1 MKQRIHKEMF
11 QPLSQTLRNQQQ
23 KEHTDSEPSLSF
35 WQDAWRRLKQNKLAM
50 VGLGIIL
57 LLIIM
62 AIVGPSINNY
72 TYEQQH
78 LTLKNL
84 PPSAEFWFGTD
95 NFGRDL
101 FTRTWY
107 GARISLFIGITAA
120 LIDLI
125 IGVIWGGVAGFYGGK
140 VDEVMMRFC
149 DILYGLPYM
158 LVVVLLMVVLGQGIF
173 TIIIA
178 MTITGWVGMARI
190 VRGEVLRLKEQ
201 EYVLASR
208 AIGANSL
215 RMLFKHLIP
224 NAVGPILVTLTLT
237 IPTAIFT
244 EAFLSFLGLGV
255 QAPIASWGTM
265 TNDGLDSLRY
275 YPWLL
280 FFPALFISMTMLAFN
295 VLGDGLRDA
304 LDPRLRK

>member
-1 MKQRIHKEMF
+1 MRETYSKDMF
-11 QPLSQTLRNQQQ
+11 EPISQQELEEAQ
-23 KEHTDSEPSLSF
+23 EDHSSGLSF

-50 VGLGIIL
+50 TGLSVIIF
-57 LLIIM
+57 LIIM
-62 AIVGPSINNY
+62 AIVGPSINEY
-72 TYEQQH
+72 TYSQQN
-78 LTLKNL
+78 LVMKNL
-84 PPSAEFWFGTD
+84 PPSAEYWFGSD

-125 IGVIWGGVAGFYGGK
+125 IGVIWGGVAGYYGGK
-140 VDEVMMRFC
+140 VDEVMMRFA
-149 DILYGLPYM
+149 DILYGLPYI

-178 MTITGWVGMARI
+178 MTVTGWVGMARI
-190 VRGEVLRLKEQ
+190 VRGEVLKLKEQ
-201 EYVLASR
+201 EYVLASL
-208 AIGANSL
+208 AIGANF
-215 RMLFKHLIP
+215 RRVLFKHLIP
-224 NAVGPILVTLTLT
+224 NALGPILVTLTLT
-237 IPTAIFT
+237 IPSAIFT

-265 TNDGLDSLRY
+265 TSDGLDSLRY

-280 FFPALFISMTMLAFN
+280 FFPAIFISITMLAFN

>member
-1 MKQRIHKEMF
+1 MRETFSKEMF
-11 QPLSQTLRNQQQ
+11 EPIS
-23 KEHTDSEPSLSF
+23 KEALVEAAEDHSSGMSF

-50 VGLGIIL
+50 TGLGVIIF
-57 LLIIM
+57 LIIM
-62 AIVGPSINNY
+62 AIVGPSINEY
-72 TYEQQH
+72 TYSQQN
-78 LTLKNL
+78 LVMKNL
-84 PPSAEFWFGTD
+84 PPSAEYWFGSD

-125 IGVIWGGVAGFYGGK
+125 IGVIWGGVAGYYGGK
-140 VDEVMMRFC
+140 VDEVMMRFA
-149 DILYGLPYM
+149 DILYGLPYI

-178 MTITGWVGMARI
+178 MTVTGWVGMARI
-190 VRGEVLRLKEQ
+190 VRGEVLKLKEQ
-201 EYVLASR
+201 EYVLASL
-208 AIGANSL
+208 AIGANF
-215 RMLFKHLIP
+215 RRVLFKHLLP
-224 NAVGPILVTLTLT
+224 NALGPILVTLTLT
-237 IPTAIFT
+237 IPSAIFT

-265 TNDGLDSLRY
+265 TSDGLDSLRY

-280 FFPALFISMTMLAFN
+280 FFPAIFISITMLAFN

>member
-1 MKQRIHKEMF
+1 MAKELRKEMF
-11 QPLSQTLRNQQQ
+11 EPVARTEASKETHQQ
-23 KEHTDSEPSLSF
+23 PSLSF

-50 VGLGIIL
+50 TGLGVIIF
-57 LLIIM
+57 LIIM
-62 AIVGPSINNY
+62 SMIGPSINEY
-72 TYEQQH
+72 SYEQQH
-78 LTLKNL
+78 LALKNQA
-84 PPSAEFWFGTD
+84 PNSNFWFGTD
-95 NFGRDL
+95 TFGRDL

-107 GARISLFIGITAA
+107 GARISLFIGIAA
-120 LIDLI
+120 AFIDLI
-125 IGVIWGGVAGFYGGK
+125 IGIIWGGIAGYYGGK
-140 VDEVMMRFC
+140 VDEFMMRFC
-149 DILYGLPYM
+149 DILYGLPYI
-158 LVVVLLMVVLGQGIF
+158 LVVVLLMVVLEQGLF
-173 TIIIA
+173 TIIVA

-208 AIGANSL
+208 SIGANAF
-215 RMLFKHLIP
+215 RVLFKHLIP
-224 NAVGPILVTLTLT
+224 NSIGPILVTLTLT

-280 FFPALFISMTMLAFN
+280 FFPAAFISITMLAFN

>member
-1 MKQRIHKEMF
+1 MKQQLSEEMF
-11 QPLSQTLRNQQQ
+11 RPVDKDVARHD
-23 KEHTDSEPSLSF
+23 EVADAEPSLSF

-50 VGLGIIL
+50 AGFWAII

-62 AIVGPSINNY
+62 SIVGPWINVF
-72 TYEQQH
+72 TYEQQN
-78 LTLKNL
+78 LVMKNMG
-84 PPSAEFWFGTD
+84 PSAEHWFGTD
-95 NFGRDL
+95 SFGRDL

-125 IGVIWGGVAGFYGGK
+125 IGVIWGGIAGYYGGK
-140 VDEVMMRFC
+140 VDEFMMRFC

-201 EYVLASR
+201 EYVLASQSL
-208 AIGANSL
+208 GA
-215 RMLFKHLIP
+215 
-224 NAVGPILVTLTLT
+224 
-237 IPTAIFT
+237 
-244 EAFLSFLGLGV
+244 
-255 QAPIASWGTM
+255 
-265 TNDGLDSLRY
+265 
-275 YPWLL
+275 
-280 FFPALFISMTMLAFN
+280 
-295 VLGDGLRDA
+295 
-304 LDPRLRK
+304 

>member
-1 MKQRIHKEMF
+1 MRKTYSKEMF
-11 QPLSQTLRNQQQ
+11 EPVSKQELIEEPE
-23 KEHTDSEPSLSF
+23 KHSEGLSF
-35 WQDAWRRLKQNKLAM
+35 WQDAWRRLRKNKLAM
-50 VGLGIIL
+50 TGLGIIIF
-57 LLIIM
+57 LIIM
-62 AIVGPSINNY
+62 AIIGPSINEF
-72 TYEQQH
+72 TYSQQN
-78 LTLKNL
+78 LAKKNL
-84 PPSAEFWFGTD
+84 PPSSEYWFGTD

-120 LIDLI
+120 LIDLV
-125 IGVIWGGVAGFYGGK
+125 IGVIWGGIAGYYGGK
-140 VDEVMMRFC
+140 VDEIMMRFA
-149 DILYGLPYM
+149 DILYGLPYI

-178 MTITGWVGMARI
+178 MTVTGWVGMARI

-201 EYVLASR
+201 EYVLASL
-208 AIGANSL
+208 AIGASFG
-215 RMLFKHLIP
+215 RVLFKHLIP
-224 NAVGPILVTLTLT
+224 NALGPILVTLTLT
-237 IPTAIFT
+237 IPSAIFT

-265 TNDGLDSLRY
+265 TSDGLDSLRY

-280 FFPALFISMTMLAFN
+280 FFPATFISITMLAFN

>member
-1 MKQRIHKEMF
+1 MRETYSKDMF
-11 QPLSQTLRNQQQ
+11 EPISQQELEEAQ
-23 KEHTDSEPSLSF
+23 EDHSSGLSF

-50 VGLGIIL
+50 TGLSVIIF
-57 LLIIM
+57 LIIM
-62 AIVGPSINNY
+62 AIVGPSINEY
-72 TYEQQH
+72 TYSQQN
-78 LTLKNL
+78 LVMKNL
-84 PPSAEFWFGTD
+84 PPSAEYWFGSD

-125 IGVIWGGVAGFYGGK
+125 IGVIWGGVAGYYGGK
-140 VDEVMMRFC
+140 VDEVMMRFA
-149 DILYGLPYM
+149 DILYGLPYI

-178 MTITGWVGMARI
+178 MTVTGWVGMARI
-190 VRGEVLRLKEQ
+190 VRGEVLKLKEQ
-201 EYVLASR
+201 EYVLASL
-208 AIGANSL
+208 AIGANFG
-215 RMLFKHLIP
+215 RVLFKHLIP
-224 NAVGPILVTLTLT
+224 NALGPILVTLTLT
-237 IPTAIFT
+237 IPSAIFT

-265 TNDGLDSLRY
+265 TSDGLDSLRY

-280 FFPALFISMTMLAFN
+280 FLPATFISITILAFN

>member
-1 MKQRIHKEMF
+1 MRQQLNEEMF
-11 QPLSQTLRNQQQ
+11 QPIERDTTVET
-23 KEHTDSEPSLSF
+23 KKVDAEPSLSF

-50 VGLGIIL
+50 AGLWAII

-62 AIVGPSINNY
+62 SIIGPWINEF
-72 TYEQQH
+72 TYQQQN
-78 LTLKNL
+78 LASKNL
-84 PPSAEFWFGTD
+84 SPGSEHWFGTD
-95 NFGRDL
+95 SFGRDL

-107 GARISLFIGITAA
+107 GARISLFIGIAA
-120 LIDLI
+120 AIIDLI
-125 IGVIWGGVAGFYGGK
+125 IGVIWGGIAGYYGGK
-140 VDEVMMRFC
+140 VDEMMMRFC

-158 LVVVLLMVVLGQGIF
+158 LVVVLLMVVLGQGLF

-201 EYVLASR
+201 EYVLASQSL
-208 AIGANSL
+208 GAKTS
-215 RMLFKHLIP
+215 RILFKHLIP
-224 NAVGPILVTLTLT
+224 NALGPILVTLTLT
-237 IPTAIFT
+237 IPNAIFT

-265 TNDGLDSLRY
+265 TNDGLESLRY

-280 FFPALFISMTMLAFN
+280 FFPATFISITMLAFN

>member
-1 MKQRIHKEMF
+1 MREQLSKDMF
-11 QPLSQTLRNQQQ
+11 QPLPQHKQQVDNETQTG
-23 KEHTDSEPSLSF
+23 PSLSF

-50 VGLGIIL
+50 AGLGAVIL
-57 LLIIM
+57 LILM
-62 AIVGPSINNY
+62 AIVGPMINEY
-72 TYEQQH
+72 TYAQQN
-78 LTLKNL
+78 LAMKNL
-84 PPSAEFWFGTD
+84 PPSSEHWFGTD

-120 LIDLI
+120 LIDLV
-125 IGVIWGGVAGFYGGK
+125 IGVIWGGIAGYYGGK
-140 VDEVMMRFC
+140 VDEAMMRFC
-149 DILYGLPYM
+149 DILYGLPYI
-158 LVVVLLMVVLGQGIF
+158 LVVVLLMVVLGQGLF

-178 MTITGWVGMARI
+178 MSITGWVSMARI

-208 AIGANSL
+208 SIGASTS
-215 RMLFKHLIP
+215 RVLFKHLIP
-224 NAVGPILVTLTLT
+224 NALGPILVTLTLT
-237 IPTAIFT
+237 IPNAIFT

-265 TNDGLDSLRY
+265 TNDGLESLRY

-280 FFPALFISMTMLAFN
+280 FFPATFISITMLAFN

>member
-1 MKQRIHKEMF
+1 MREQLSKDMF
-11 QPLSQTLRNQQQ
+11 QPIPHDDQLEDDA
-23 KEHTDSEPSLSF
+23 EHETSLSF

-50 VGLGIIL
+50 AGLGAIIFL
-57 LLIIM
+57 MIM
-62 AIVGPSINNY
+62 AIIGPSINDF
-72 TYEQQH
+72 TYSQQN
-78 LTLKNL
+78 LAQKNL
-84 PPSAEFWFGTD
+84 PPSSEYWFGSD

-125 IGVIWGGVAGFYGGK
+125 IGVIWGGIAGYYGGK

-149 DILYGLPYM
+149 DILYGLPYI

-178 MTITGWVGMARI
+178 MTVTGWVGMARI
-190 VRGEVLRLKEQ
+190 VRGEVLKLKEQ
-201 EYVLASR
+201 EYVLASL
-208 AIGANSL
+208 AIGSNFG
-215 RMLFKHLIP
+215 RVLFKHLIP
-224 NAVGPILVTLTLT
+224 NALGPILVTLTLT
-237 IPTAIFT
+237 IPSAIFT

-265 TNDGLDSLRY
+265 TSDGLDSLRY

-280 FFPALFISMTMLAFN
+280 FFPATFISITMLAFN

>member
-1 MKQRIHKEMF
+1 
-11 QPLSQTLRNQQQ
+11 
-23 KEHTDSEPSLSF
+23 SLSF

-50 VGLGIIL
+50 AGFWAII

-62 AIVGPSINNY
+62 SIVGPWINEF
-72 TYEQQH
+72 TYEQQN
-78 LTLKNL
+78 LVMKNMG
-84 PPSAEFWFGTD
+84 PSAEHWFGTD
-95 NFGRDL
+95 SFGRDL

-125 IGVIWGGVAGFYGGK
+125 IGVIWGGIAGYYGGK
-140 VDEVMMRFC
+140 VDEFMMRFC

-201 EYVLASR
+201 EYVLASQSL
-208 AIGANSL
+208 GAKTS
-215 RMLFKHLIP
+215 RVLFKHLIP
-224 NAVGPILVTLTLT
+224 NALGPILVTLTLT
-237 IPTAIFT
+237 IPNAIFT

-265 TNDGLDSLRY
+265 
-275 YPWLL
+275 
-280 FFPALFISMTMLAFN
+280 
-295 VLGDGLRDA
+295 
-304 LDPRLRK
+304 

>member
-1 MKQRIHKEMF
+1 MREQLNKDMF
-11 QPLSQTLRNQQQ
+11 QPLPKRG
-23 KEHTDSEPSLSF
+23 EDIEEYTDPSLSF
-35 WQDAWRRLKQNKLAM
+35 WQDTWRRLKENKLAM
-50 VGLGIIL
+50 SGLIAIIL
-57 LLIIM
+57 LLIM
-62 AIVGPSINNY
+62 SIVGPSINSF
-72 TYEQQH
+72 TYQQQN
-78 LTLKNL
+78 LELKNL
-84 PPSAEFWFGTD
+84 APNSEFWFGTD

-120 LIDLI
+120 VIDLI
-125 IGVIWGGVAGFYGGK
+125 IGVIWGGIAGFYGGK

-158 LVVVLLMVVLGQGIF
+158 LVVVLLMVVMGQGIL

-201 EYVLASR
+201 EYVLASLS
-208 AIGANSL
+208 IGANAF
-215 RMLFKHLIP
+215 RVLFKHLIP
-224 NAVGPILVTLTLT
+224 NALGPILVTLTLT

-280 FFPALFISMTMLAFN
+280 FFPAIFISITMLAFN